1 MKTPAA
7 ADLQRWSEDIARD
20 ATSLAF
26 LPLARAYRRQGR
38 RDAALRLC
46 LKGLEAHPNHVEAH
60 ALLALLYLD
69 ERDRQRAADEWSTV
83 LRLDTGNFEA
93 LRGLGFCYLENNEL
107 AKARYHLERAA
118 LVRPGDGAVQDALR
132 LLRERIE
139 QAAANSAP
147 GPRATAARDSAAAA
161 DAVEGRGT
169 PSSVPDE
176 PRVAEPADAQSTA
189 DKGSAYD
196 DGPVDDPAWRA
207 GGELP
212 PAALRHTAPARGM
225 PAGTPP
231 ATANGAGGFTD
242 DPSTLFDSFLVSEQ
256 LLGALVLDGR
266 GLVLAGRLGSDG
278 DGQALGALIGGTIGE
293 AGRAVTHLEL
303 GAWHGMLVETAAA
316 IVHVAPIADDAMVL
330 IAAKR
335 SAPMGWVL
343 RTAAQAGSH
352 ATQFLGVA

>member
-20 ATSLAF
+20 ASSLAF

-60 ALLALLYLD
+60 ALLAVLYL
-69 ERDRQRAADEWSTV
+69 EEGDRQRAADEWSTV

-93 LRGLGFCYLENNEL
+93 LRGLGFCYLEDNEL
-107 AKARYHLERAA
+107 ARARYHLERAA
-118 LVRPGDGAVQDALR
+118 LIRPGDAAVQDALR

-139 QAAANSAP
+139 DAAANSAP
-147 GPRATAARDSAAAA
+147 GVVAAGIAHAAAA
-161 DAVEGRGT
+161 PGVEGRGA
-169 PSSVPDE
+169 PSPAAGSQDVVE
-176 PRVAEPADAQSTA
+176 PANEPAAAEPSAADGTYA
-189 DKGSAYD
+189 SA
-196 DGPVDDPAWRA
+196 GVFA
-207 GGELP
+207 
-212 PAALRHTAPARGM
+212 
-225 PAGTPP
+225 
-231 ATANGAGGFTD
+231 D
-242 DPSTLFDSFLVSEQ
+242 DPSTLFDTFLASGL
-256 LLGALVLDGR
+256 LLGALVLDAR

-278 DGQALGALIGGTIGE
+278 GGDALGAVIGGTIGE

-303 GAWHGMLVETAAA
+303 GAWRGMLVETVAA
-316 IVHVAPIADDAMVL
+316 IVHVAPITDEAVVL

-352 ATQFLGVA
+352 ARQFLGVS